1 MTLQDTRRRQ
11 GQLPLESYAAIGD
24 GWTVALSGADGG
36 VDWWCAPRL
45 DDEPVLDRLLDRDGA
60 HFLIRPRG
68 RFTAERRYRPA
79 SNILVTEFATNEG
92 RVRLSEGMPVDPAG
106 EPARQI
112 IRRIEG
118 LEGRVEMRVELRPAA
133 GRSCRLAAVPPVD
146 LTPGPRGTPT
156 AGLCLEAGQSCT
168 LTLSMDGT
176 PAPDDAPDCLRRA
189 DEAWREWTEG
199 LRMEGPYADLVLRHA
214 LALKLLCAPSGAV
227 PAAATTSLP
236 EKMGSERNWDFRY
249 VWIRDAAYAV
259 EALVEVGAVEDAVR
273 TFEWLIARISA
284 HGPSVAFD
292 LDGALAPMD
301 RELDLPGYRDSR
313 PVHVGNLATRQRQ
326 HGVFGDMMQAAH
338 RLARAGW
345 RPGPEVAVALVGL
358 ADESMEAW
366 RAPDAG
372 IWELSERR
380 LYANSRLSCWQA
392 LARAVDLA
400 DAGLLPAG
408 RREHWAAT
416 RDLVEAWI
424 EECCWSEARQAYVAW
439 PGSEVIDASLALMA
453 RSGFGPPHRVEAT
466 LAAIDGE
473 LGCSL
478 FHHRMSGVQDSE
490 GCFLACSF
498 WVIEAKARLGRLGEA
513 AASFEAL
520 VAALG
525 GVGIL
530 PEMAEAGSGRWLGN
544 MPQGLTHIALIQ
556 AAAAISRGPGPEEPL
571 ARTPR

>member
-11 GQLPLESYAAIGD
+11 GQLPLESYVAIGD

-36 VDWWCAPRL
+36 IDWWCAPRL
-45 DDEPVLDRLLDRDGA
+45 DDAPVLNRLLDREGS
-60 HFLIRPRG
+60 HFSIRPRG
-68 RFTAERRYRPA
+68 RFSADRSYRPA
-79 SNILVTEFATNEG
+79 SNILVTEFTTDQG
-92 RVRLSEGMPVDPAG
+92 RVRLSEAMPVDPAG
-106 EPARQI
+106 EPAREI
-112 IRRIEG
+112 IRRVEG
-118 LEGRVEMRVELRPAA
+118 LEGRVEMEVELRPAA
-133 GRSCRLAAVPPVD
+133 DRACRLAVVPPVD
-146 LTPGPRGTPT
+146 LTPGPGGRLS
-156 AGLCLEAGQSCT
+156 AGLSVGEGQCWT
-168 LTLSMDGT
+168 LTLGLDGA
-176 PAPDDAPDCLRRA
+176 PAPDEAPDRFHRA
-189 DEAWREWTEG
+189 GAAWRAWAEG
-199 LRMEGPYADLVLRHA
+199 LDVDGPYADLVVRHA

-227 PAAATTSLP
+227 PAAGTTSLP
-236 EKMGSERNWDFRY
+236 EKMGGERNWDFRY

-259 EALVEVGAVEDAVR
+259 EALAEIGAMEDAVR
-273 TFEWLIARISA
+273 AFEWLIARISA

-301 RELDLPGYRDSR
+301 RELDLSGYRGSR

-326 HGVFGDMMQAAH
+326 HGLYGDMMQAAH

-345 RPGPEVAVALVGL
+345 RPGPEVATALASL
-358 ADESMEAW
+358 ADGSLEAW
-366 RAPDAG
+366 REPDAG
-372 IWELSERR
+372 IWELSEPR

-400 DAGLLPAG
+400 DAGLLPTD
-408 RREHWAAT
+408 RRERWAAT
-416 RDLVEAWI
+416 RDLIEAWI
-424 EECCWSEARQAYVAW
+424 ETRCWSEPRQAYVGW

-453 RSGFGPPHRVEAT
+453 RSGFGEPRRVEAT

-473 LGCSL
+473 LGCGL

-498 WVIEAKARLGRLGEA
+498 WLIEAKARLGRVEEA
-513 AASFEAL
+513 QASFEAL

-525 GVGIL
+525 GVGVL

-556 AAAAISRGPGPEEPL
+556 AAVAISRGPGREGPPG
-571 ARTPR
+571 RTSR

>member
-24 GWTVALSGADGG
+24 GWSVALSGADGG
-36 VDWWCAPRL
+36 IDWWCAPRL
-45 DDEPVLDRLLDRDGA
+45 DDEPVLDRLLDRDGG
-60 HFLIRPRG
+60 HFSIRPRG
-68 RFTAERRYRPA
+68 RFTADRSYRPA

-106 EPARQI
+106 EPAREI

-133 GRSCRLAAVPPVD
+133 GRAGRLAVDPPVD
-146 LTPGPRGTPT
+146 LTPGPGGRLS
-156 AGLCLEAGQSCT
+156 AGLCLDAGRCWT
-168 LTLSMDGT
+168 LTLGLDGAS
-176 PAPDDAPDCLRRA
+176 APKDAPDRFRRA
-189 DEAWREWTEG
+189 DETWRAWADG
-199 LRMEGPYADLVLRHA
+199 LRVEGPYADLVVRHA
-214 LALKLLCAPSGAV
+214 LALKLLCAPSGAI

-236 EKMGSERNWDFRY
+236 EKMGGERNWDFRY

-259 EALVEVGAVEDAVR
+259 EALAEIGAMEDAVR
-273 TFEWLIARISA
+273 AFDWLAARISA

-301 RELDLPGYRDSR
+301 RELDLAGYRGSR

-338 RLARAGW
+338 RLARARW
-345 RPGPEVAVALVGL
+345 RPAPEVAAALALL

-366 RAPDAG
+366 GAPDAG
-372 IWELSERR
+372 IWELSESR

-400 DAGLLPAG
+400 DAGVLPVG
-408 RREHWAAT
+408 RRACWAET
-416 RDLVEAWI
+416 RDLVASWI
-424 EECCWSEARQAYVAW
+424 EERCWSEPRQAYVGW
-439 PGSEVIDASLALMA
+439 PGSEVIDASLALMV
-453 RSGFGPPHRVEAT
+453 RSGFGAPQRVEAT

-473 LGCSL
+473 LGCGL

-498 WVIEAKARLGRLGEA
+498 WLIEAKARLGRVAEA

-525 GVGIL
+525 GVGVL

-556 AAAAISRGPGPEEPL
+556 AAAAISRGSEPEEPRG
-571 ARTPR
+571 RTSR